1 MSTNRPAQ
9 VKASRAKQL
18 RLSGH
23 GRFGPYLFLLPAALF
38 VMAFVLYPL
47 VTGIRLSMENASS
60 LRGGPFAGIAN
71 YRSIVHSGLF
81 ARALLNNT
89 EFFGGSL
96 LVLTPVAFVLAMCL
110 YSRRSV
116 LGGAVRLFLLLPL
129 STSTVIVAIVF
140 SQLFSYRFGLYNLWL
155 RDIGI
160 GAVGWLT
167 NPNVVMVSFVILA
180 MWGYMGLNV
189 AYILAGLR
197 GIPTEMIEAA
207 RIDGAGHLRT
217 IRSVVLPN
225 LRGIMV
231 FVAIQ
236 AIVGSYQL
244 FARPDVL
251 THGGPQD
258 RTFTVVY
265 YIYHQ
270 ALQNFALGKAAAAG
284 LLVMVVI
291 VVLSGTALG
300 ISKIEHHWLRM
311 GSVSSRKNG
320 GET

>member
-1 MSTNRPAQ
+1 MSAYRAALT
-9 VKASRAKQL
+9 KAGPRKQL
-18 RLSGH
+18 RVSGH
-23 GRFGPYLFLLPAALF
+23 GGVSPYLFLLPAALF
-38 VMAFVLYPL
+38 VVAFVLYPL
-47 VTGIRLSMENASS
+47 VSGVELSMENASS

-71 YRSIVHSGLF
+71 YRSVIQSGLF

-89 EFFGGSL
+89 EFFAGSL

-110 YSRRSV
+110 YSRRS
-116 LGGAVRLFLLLPL
+116 LGGGAVRLFLLLPL
-129 STSTVIVAIVF
+129 STSTVTVAIVF

-160 GAVGWLT
+160 GAVAWLT
-167 NPNVVMVSFVILA
+167 NPNVVMVSLVMLA

-197 GIPTEMIEAA
+197 GIPIEMIEAA
-207 RIDGAGHLRT
+207 RIDGAGYLRT

-225 LRGIMV
+225 LRGIVV
-231 FVAIQ
+231 FVAVQ

-251 THGGPQD
+251 THGGPED

-291 VVLSGTALG
+291 VVLSGTALA
-300 ISKIEHHWLRM
+300 ISKVEHHWLKI
-311 GSVSSRKNG
+311 GSGSSRRKG